1 MNNDCVSATAGA
13 EPIEGA
19 VLAMA
24 YVPFQKFGMLYDE
37 VKALDNGTLY
47 PDLDKPFKGRSVMND
62 R

>member
-1 MNNDCVSATAGA
+1 MNNNGTAATAGA
-13 EPIEGA
+13 EPIEHV

-47 PDLDKPFKGRSVMND
+47 PDLDKPFRGRSVMND